1 MTLLK
6 TFRLAVCFPVVAVV
20 LFSSTVAP
28 DKTVLLHEKNYHQNV
43 GITSADAP
51 LFRDFYVVIANSQ
64 RRTSSSKDVV
74 VAPFETP
81 PLSDGFSG
89 SFIFDANEPSRSE
102 FASRVTH
109 SDRQTEADG
118 LRLYVGLAPAPDD
131 PFVATF
137 DTPETT
143 LGQLDALVPGST
155 LAFVR
160 FDINEWRISGGVVSY
175 DMNISYW
182 GKPAPGTDASEGA
195 GI

>member
-1 MTLLK
+1 MTLIK
-6 TFRLAVCFPVVAVV
+6 TFRLAICIPMVAVV
-20 LFSSTVAP
+20 LFSSTVAQ

-43 GITSADAP
+43 GISSDDAP
-51 LFRDFYVVIANSQ
+51 FFRDFYVVIANSQ
-64 RRTSSSKDVV
+64 RRTATSTDVI

-109 SDRQTEADG
+109 ADKQTDADG

-131 PFVATF
+131 PVVATF

-182 GKPAPGTDASEGA
+182 GKPAPDAEAVTGVD
-195 GI
+195 I